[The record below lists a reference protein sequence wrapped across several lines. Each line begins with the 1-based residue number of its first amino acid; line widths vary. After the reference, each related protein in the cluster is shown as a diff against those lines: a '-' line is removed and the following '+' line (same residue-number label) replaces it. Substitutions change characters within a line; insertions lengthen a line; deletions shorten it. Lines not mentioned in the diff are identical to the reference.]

1 MKLQDFNNLDPR
13 NLGNWPIPVKAV
25 VILMLCA
32 AGLAAGYY
40 LDTQN
45 QITELST
52 FQQKELEL
60 IEDFKK
66 KQMDAARLPKL
77 KEQMIEI
84 QENLKELQSR
94 LPNQAQVGGLITD
107 ISQQAIASSLKS
119 ELFEPQA
126 EKMGQLYVEIPI
138 KLELSGNYHSFGKF
152 VSGVAAMS
160 RIVTLHD
167 VSIKTNDSGQ
177 KKTGQ
182 LTMNLTAKIYR
193 YRDASEVVAAPP
205 PAAAKPGAA
214 PPPPPPPA
222 KK

>member
-13 NLGNWPIPVKAV
+13 NLGNWPIPVKTV
-25 VILMLCA
+25 VILALCA

-60 IEDFKK
+60 LEDFKK

-126 EKMGQLYVEIPI
+126 EKIGQLYVEIPI
-138 KLELSGNYHSFGKF
+138 KLELSGAYHSFGKF

-167 VSIKTNDSGQ
+167 VAIKTNAAGNT
-177 KKTGQ
+177 KKEGQ

-193 YRDASEVVAAPP
+193 YLEV
-205 PAAAKPGAA
+205 GAA
-214 PPPPPPPA
+214 PPPPAAGAPSAAPPAPPPPA

>member
-25 VILMLCA
+25 VILALCA

-45 QITELST
+45 QITELGT

-60 IEDFKK
+60 LEDFKK

-77 KEQMIEI
+77 KEQMVEI

-126 EKMGQLYVEIPI
+126 EKIGQLYVEIPI
-138 KLELSGNYHSFGKF
+138 KLELSGTYHSFGKF

-167 VSIKTNDSGQ
+167 VAIKSNETGPKKDS
-177 KKTGQ
+177 Q

-193 YRDASEVVAAPP
+193 YLEA
-205 PAAAKPGAA
+205 GAA
-214 PPPPPPPA
+214 PPPPPAAGAPGAPPPPPA

>member
-1 MKLQDFNNLDPR
+1 MKLQDFHNLDPR

-45 QITELST
+45 QISELSAS
-52 FQQKELEL
+52 QQKELEL
-60 IEDFKK
+60 LEDFKK

-126 EKMGQLYVEIPI
+126 EKTGQLYVEIPI
-138 KLELSGNYHSFGKF
+138 KLELSGSYHSFGKF

-167 VSIKTNDSGQ
+167 VAIKANESGS
-177 KKTGQ
+177 KKGGQ

-193 YRDASEVVAAPP
+193 YLEAGATPP
-205 PAAAKPGAA
+205 PATPAKPEAA
-214 PPPPPPPA
+214 PPPPAPA

>member
-1 MKLQDFNNLDPR
+1 MKMQDFNNLDPR

-25 VILMLCA
+25 VILALCA

-45 QITELST
+45 QMTELTT

-60 IEDFKK
+60 LEDFKK

-77 KEQMIEI
+77 KEQMVEI

-126 EKMGQLYVEIPI
+126 EKTGSLYVEIPI
-138 KLELSGNYHSFGKF
+138 KLKLSGNYHSFGKF

-167 VSIKTNDSGQ
+167 VVITTNSTGPT
-177 KKTGQ
+177 KEGQ
-182 LTMNLTAKIYR
+182 LTMDLTAKIYR
-193 YRDASEVVAAPP
+193 YLEASAAPPP
-205 PAAAKPGAA
+205 PAAAPPAPGAA
-214 PPPPPPPA
+214 PPPPA
-222 KK
+222 K

>member
-1 MKLQDFNNLDPR
+1 MKMQDFNNLDPR

-25 VILMLCA
+25 VILALCA

-45 QITELST
+45 QMTELTT

-60 IEDFKK
+60 LEDFKK

-77 KEQMIEI
+77 KEQMVEI

-119 ELFEPQA
+119 ELFEPQI
-126 EKMGQLYVEIPI
+126 EKQGSLYVEIPI
-138 KLELSGNYHSFGKF
+138 KLKLSGNYHSFGKF

-167 VSIKTNDSGQ
+167 VVITTNSSGPA
-177 KKTGQ
+177 KEGQ
-182 LTMNLTAKIYR
+182 LTMDLTAKIYR
-193 YRDASEVVAAPP
+193 YLEASAAPP
-205 PAAAKPGAA
+205 PPAAPPAPGAA
-214 PPPPPPPA
+214 PPPPA

>member
-1 MKLQDFNNLDPR
+1 MKMQDFNNLDPR

-25 VILMLCA
+25 VILALCA

-45 QITELST
+45 QMTELGSV
-52 FQQKELEL
+52 QQKELDL
-60 IEDFKK
+60 LEDFKK

-77 KEQMIEI
+77 KEQMVEI

-119 ELFEPQA
+119 ELFEPQV
-126 EKMGQLYVEIPI
+126 EKTGSLYVEIPI
-138 KLELSGNYHSFGKF
+138 KLKLSGNYHSFGKF
-152 VSGVAAMS
+152 ISGVAAMS

-167 VSIKTNDSGQ
+167 VTIRSNETGPVKD
-177 KKTGQ
+177 GQ
-182 LTMNLTAKIYR
+182 LTMDLTAKIYR
-193 YRDASEVVAAPP
+193 YLE
-205 PAAAKPGAA
+205 PGAA
-214 PPPPPPPA
+214 PPPPPAGAPPAPGAAPPAPA

>member
-1 MKLQDFNNLDPR
+1 MKMQDFNNLDPR

-25 VILMLCA
+25 VILALCA

-45 QITELST
+45 QITDLST
-52 FQQKELEL
+52 SQQQELTL
-60 IEDFKK
+60 LEDFKK

-126 EKMGQLYVEIPI
+126 EKPGTLYVEIPI
-138 KLELSGNYHSFGKF
+138 KLKLSGNYHSFGKF

-167 VSIKTNDSGQ
+167 VSIKTNTSGPF
-177 KKTGQ
+177 KEAQ
-182 LTMNLTAKIYR
+182 LTMDLTAKIYR
-193 YRDASEVVAAPP
+193 YLEA
-205 PAAAKPGAA
+205 GAA
-214 PPPPPPPA
+214 PATPPPGAPPATPPAPA